1 MIFQM
6 GKKDEV
12 YYHLTK
18 PLFDSAFA
26 PAVRKNLNF
35 FFLKTGGL
43 VFLDYFDVLISKIIF
58 KK

>member
-1 MIFQM
+1 MPPF
-6 GKKDEV
+6 G
-12 YYHLTK
+12 
-18 PLFDSAFA
+18 SAFA

-43 VFLDYFDVLISKIIF
+43 VFLDHFDVLISKMIF